1 MNERSKAQVIYL
13 ISRAE
18 DAIAKA
24 VFMTKEKNDSLKLG
38 RNGIFSLSNKIFK
51 EITLSSP

>member
-24 VFMTKEKNDSLKLG
+24 VFLTKEKIDSLKLG